1 MTKLN
6 ALDNAGLWP
15 HLKSQELLVH
25 RRENAGD
32 GLSQSFTIS
41 ADRPADIGVCALLHS
56 PSRSATPPAQQSA
69 PGRLLGLMS
78 TVPPAF
84 PEVELE
90 RALSEQSFGVK
101 AYKIISNASDLEA
114 SAQVQLLEGHWI
126 KLSLTTQ
133 GYQVSVPLRVS

>member
-1 MTKLN
+1 
-6 ALDNAGLWP
+6 
-15 HLKSQELLVH
+15 
-25 RRENAGD
+25 
-32 GLSQSFTIS
+32 
-41 ADRPADIGVCALLHS
+41 
-56 PSRSATPPAQQSA
+56 
-69 PGRLLGLMS
+69 MS

-84 PEVELE
+84 PGVELE

>member
-1 MTKLN
+1 M
-6 ALDNAGLWP
+6 AASQD
-15 HLKSQELLVH
+15 LKSQELLVH

-41 ADRPADIGVCALLHS
+41 ADRLRAVALATIRCDS